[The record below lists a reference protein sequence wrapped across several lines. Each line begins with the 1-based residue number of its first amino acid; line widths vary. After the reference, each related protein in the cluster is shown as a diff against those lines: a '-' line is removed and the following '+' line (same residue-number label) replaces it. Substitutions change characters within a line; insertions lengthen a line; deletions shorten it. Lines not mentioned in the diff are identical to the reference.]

1 MKIQKDNLVVALDHA
16 KKFVAKNGC
25 LPIIQKT
32 LFDPEN
38 QRLVATDLETTAFI
52 PLEMDDYSRE
62 ILDKTEKKQFIEA
75 FCVDPVDLLA
85 MVKSTDEETIKISV
99 EQKEDE
105 NLFNT
110 ESYRITVGKNFYSI
124 YAGAKAEFPE
134 LTISKTED
142 VAEVEPVLLNSL
154 LRATVKE
161 EAGFKLDTVFFDG
174 KKNRVVSTDG
184 HRLHMVAIELAIDK
198 EIVVPAEALR
208 KAVCVAGNDKIH
220 IAYNENYV
228 KIELATAFNEL
239 VIIGRISDSKF
250 PDYEAVITEKL
261 PIEVVVEKKA
271 LQDAC
276 TQALILTSDQYAGS
290 RFTFGNGI
298 SVEMTNAEK
307 GTYEKT
313 NIPFTG
319 KVDPEIVV
327 GLNTRYVRD
336 ALHGIDDENV
346 TIQMKD
352 HASPFIFTAYGN
364 FTALVMPMR
373 V

>member
-1 MKIQKDNLVVALDHA
+1 MKIQKDALVVALDTA
-16 KKFVAKNGC
+16 RKSTAKNGC
-25 LPIIQKT
+25 PPIIQKT

-52 PLEMDDYSRE
+52 PLEMTDYSRE

-75 FCVDPVDLLA
+75 FSVDPVDLLA
-85 MVKSTDEETIKISV
+85 MVKSTDEENIRISV
-99 EQKEDE
+99 EQEEDE
-105 NLFNT
+105 NLFKT
-110 ESYRITVGKNFYSI
+110 ESYRITVGENFYSI
-124 YAGAKAEFPE
+124 YVQAKAEFPE
-134 LTISKTED
+134 VTISKTEY
-142 VAEVEPVLLNSL
+142 VAEIEPALLNNMII
-154 LRATVKE
+154 ATTKD
-161 EAGFKLDTVFFDG
+161 EAGFQLSTVLFDG
-174 KKNRVVSTDG
+174 EKNRLVSTDG
-184 HRLHMVAIELAIDK
+184 HRLHMIDIELALDK
-198 EIVVPAEALR
+198 QMVFSAEALK
-208 KAVCVAGNDKIH
+208 KAACVAGKEKIS
-220 IAYNENYV
+220 ISCNEKHV
-228 KIELATAFNEL
+228 KMEVNGLTIL
-239 VIIGRISDSKF
+239 GRNPDVKF

-261 PIEVVVEKKA
+261 PIEVTVKKEALEK
-271 LQDAC
+271 AC

-352 HASPFIFTAYGN
+352 HASPFIFTRYGN
-364 FTALVMPMR
+364 FIALVMPMR

>member
-1 MKIQKDNLVVALDHA
+1 MKIQKDALVVALDHA
-16 KKFVAKNGC
+16 RKFVAKNGC
-25 LPIIQKT
+25 LPIIQKV

-52 PLEMDDYSRE
+52 PLEMDDYSKE
-62 ILDKTEKKQFIEA
+62 ILDKTEKKPFIEA

-85 MVKSTDEETIKISV
+85 MVKSTDEENIKISV

-134 LTISKTED
+134 YTISKTED
-142 VAEVEPVLLNSL
+142 VAEIEPALISSV

-220 IAYNENYV
+220 ITYNENYV
-228 KIELATAFNEL
+228 KMKLSNGIT
-239 VIIGRISDSKF
+239 IIGRNPDVKF

-276 TQALILTSDQYAGS
+276 NQALILTSDQYAGS

-313 NIPFTG
+313 NIPCTG

-336 ALHGIDDENV
+336 ALHGIDDGNV
-346 TIQMKD
+346 IIKMKD
-352 HASPFIFTAYGN
+352 HASPFIFTGYGN